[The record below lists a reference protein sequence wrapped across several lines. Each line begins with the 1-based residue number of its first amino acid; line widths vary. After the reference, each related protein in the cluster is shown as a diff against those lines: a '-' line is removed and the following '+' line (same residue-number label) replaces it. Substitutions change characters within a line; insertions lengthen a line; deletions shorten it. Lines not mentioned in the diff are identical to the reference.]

1 MITKLT
7 KEQEAQ
13 IPQFIAKWVGMA
25 ARPTDRE
32 QATKAVQDIYADMK
46 QEKPIV
52 IFGQSPFATA
62 AMAAMFFS
70 LVKDKKSYSQLYSQL
85 DSQLH
90 SQLRSQLS
98 SQLNSQLYSQ
108 LDSQLYSQL
117 DSQLH
122 SQLRSQLSS
131 QLNSQLDSQLDSQL
145 GSQLDSQL
153 RSQLDS
159 QLDSQLYSQLDSQL
173 GSQLHSQLRSQL
185 SSQLNSQL
193 YSQLDSQLK
202 EINSDWYL
210 SVWWLVWSGWYE
222 YGQYIGVKFDKEK
235 YDLFMSFVSNVG
247 FIIPYKGIAF
257 VSEAPTNI
265 SWRNGVLHNDAGKS
279 IEYGDGWGIYDL
291 AGVTFPEDL
300 WQKVTSGTLTAQEL
314 AVIDDVDQRRIAMT
328 YLKGEDFI
336 KQMKAELIDEGHPM
350 FYEHLPNRR
359 IRKHLYLEG
368 MESEKEGIVVT
379 NRLYKIKAG
388 EVYEHDKYF
397 LHYLNPSTGEEH
409 ISFVTNYIKKVGKD
423 ADALMASKHNTSKAE
438 FLAGLG
444 A

>member
-85 DSQLH
+85 D
-90 SQLRSQLS
+90 
-98 SQLNSQLYSQ
+98 
-108 LDSQLYSQL
+108 
-117 DSQLH
+117 
-122 SQLRSQLSS
+122 
-131 QLNSQLDSQLDSQL
+131 
-145 GSQLDSQL
+145 
-153 RSQLDS
+153 
-159 QLDSQLYSQLDSQL
+159 
-173 GSQLHSQLRSQL
+173 SQLHSQLRSQL